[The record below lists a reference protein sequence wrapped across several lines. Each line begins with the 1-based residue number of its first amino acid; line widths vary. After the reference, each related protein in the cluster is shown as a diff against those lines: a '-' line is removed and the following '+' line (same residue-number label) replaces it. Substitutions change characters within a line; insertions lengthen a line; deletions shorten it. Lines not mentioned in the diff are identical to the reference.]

1 MRKKKQR
8 IPELIFLSVC
18 LLVSGCA
25 KTDTDNGRE
34 LVGAD
39 DTSTIVSVSDFSEV
53 KKETET
59 DPIRETEI
67 QTERK
72 PVVVIETEEA
82 TEAPETELQTEAPS
96 YQNDYDLSDD
106 KVKSAILSAPLAK
119 ALIEKGY
126 SDYVSQNTETQ
137 SRSRTFSIG
146 DANDLI
152 VTVYAD
158 RTSGTS
164 NGKLEIQGKDQTLMK
179 ELLYNLGIGD
189 SQDSVNRLFGGDY
202 DGSSASMIGL
212 SDVQRFISDDGTATI
227 ALTKAAFPESDNV
240 PGWLDESDVMSG
252 TVILPESAY
261 TKPVNAQDVLND
273 VMTSTFGSGMS
284 LKNEKITDLTSIEFD
299 LDGNMKGGDGGYS
312 ASYEGENGTSVDIHL
327 SDDGKY
333 LVFDINDIAVTGD
346 YEILAKCEHIYRM
359 FYNCGFDLNAE
370 IGEGYK
376 IERAEVTI
384 TEKEN
389 KDHYQLKI
397 SVNN

>member
-1 MRKKKQR
+1 MRKR
-8 IPELIFLSVC
+8 EIMIRGLIILYVS
-18 LLVSGCA
+18 LLASGCA
-25 KTDTDNGRE
+25 KKDTDNGRE
-34 LVGAD
+34 LMGAD

-59 DPIRETEI
+59 DPVPETEK

-72 PVVVIETEEA
+72 PVVVIETEK
-82 TEAPETELQTEAPS
+82 TSEAPETELQTEAPS
-96 YQNDYDLSDD
+96 YQNDYDLSDER
-106 KVKSAILSAPLAK
+106 VKNAILSAPLAK
-119 ALIEKGY
+119 NLIEKGY
-126 SDYVSQNTETQ
+126 SDYVSQNEETK

-146 DANDLI
+146 DASDLI

-179 ELLYNLGIGD
+179 EILFNLGIGD
-189 SQDSVNRLFGGDY
+189 GQDSVNRLFGGEY
-202 DGSSASMIGL
+202 DGSSAPMIGL

-240 PGWLDESDVMSG
+240 PGWLDDSDVMSG

-261 TKPVNAQDVLND
+261 TKPVNAQDILNK
-273 VMTSTFGSGMS
+273 VMESTFGSGMS
-284 LKNEKITDLTSIEFD
+284 LKNEEITDLTSIEFD
-299 LDGNMKGGDGGYS
+299 IDGNMKGGDGGYS
-312 ASYEGENGTSVDIHL
+312 ATYEGENGTGVDVYL

-333 LVFDINDIAVTGD
+333 LVFDINDIAVISD
-346 YEILAKCEHIYRM
+346 YEILSKCEHIYRM

-384 TEKEN
+384 TGNEN